1 MKRIILLAFFAAS
14 AFQGYTQ
21 TSENMA
27 LLSTWRDPDQTVYY
41 NDIWGYAANGHEY
54 AIIGS
59 NTSTN
64 FVEVT
69 NPAAPRL
76 IKSALGKETNSIW
89 RDMKTYSHYAYA
101 VGDGGNNHSLQIWDL
116 QYLPDSVHKV
126 YDSNAISQSAHT
138 IFIDNHKLYLVSNLK
153 NNQNQALDV
162 YSLKAN
168 PASPTYLGSLKS
180 TFFNDM
186 HAVFVKNDTAYCS
199 SGWPGMV
206 VYNVANINDPVLIS
220 SLTSYPGKGYNHS
233 SWVNNGSKKMIM
245 TDEVPGGLPVKL
257 YDVSDPQNPVYKT
270 SFNSNP
276 LATPHN
282 TFIVDKY

>member
-1 MKRIILLAFFAAS
+1 MKKLLLLALFAAFS
-14 AFQGYTQ
+14 WSGFAQI
-21 TSENMA
+21 SLNMS
-27 LLSTWRDPDQTVYY
+27 LLSTWRDANPSVYY

-76 IKSALGKETNSIW
+76 IKSAPGKEINSTW
-89 RDMKTYSHYAYA
+89 RDFKTYSHYAYA

-153 NNQNQALDV
+153 NGQNNALDV
-162 YSLKAN
+162 YSLLAN
-168 PASPTYLGSLKS
+168 PAAPTYLGSLVS
-180 TFFNDM
+180 PFFNDM

-199 SGWPGMV
+199 AGWPGLA
-206 VYNVANINDPVLIS
+206 VYQVADIN
-220 SLTSYPGKGYNHS
+220 
-233 SWVNNGSKKMIM
+233 
-245 TDEVPGGLPVKL
+245 
-257 YDVSDPQNPVYKT
+257 NPVRRYR
-270 SFNSNP
+270 
-276 LATPHN
+276 
-282 TFIVDKY
+282 